1 MTLIISHFIQN
12 VHLQHRKLTFS
23 KLKLSYILI
32 YNYTADEQLEKEKK
46 ERKKELQWALGNGV
60 EWTANDK
67 EEMAVVESQRCE
79 QLRVTVSGFGF

>member
-1 MTLIISHFIQN
+1 LHSRQTTRE
-12 VHLQHRKLTFS
+12 RKERKKELS
-23 KLKLSYILI
+23 K
-32 YNYTADEQLEKEKK
+32 KK
-46 ERKKELQWALGNGV
+46 KKRERKKELQWALGNGV